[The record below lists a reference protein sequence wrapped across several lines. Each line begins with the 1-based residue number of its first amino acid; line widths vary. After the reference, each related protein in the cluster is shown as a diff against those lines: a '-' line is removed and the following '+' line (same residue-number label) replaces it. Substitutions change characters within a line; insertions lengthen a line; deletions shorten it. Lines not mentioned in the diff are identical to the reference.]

1 MDNLTRPE
9 AGDRI
14 LQSWAKS
21 VIDILRRRRLVPSED
36 FDIKTDSK
44 GTTITFKVRKKQKR
58 YKVRIVFSGGYI
70 SKAFAAEIMSPYAG
84 TENESEVD
92 VELRPLGWC
101 DFVEFGGDSNH
112 RTMAG
117 ELLDGGPYLKGEG
130 TLAFN
135 TTTIVDTEV
144 EVEE

>member
-1 MDNLTRPE
+1 MDGLTRPE

-44 GTTITFKVRKKQKR
+44 GTAITFKVRKSKKR
-58 YKVRIVFSGGYI
+58 YNVRVVFSGGFI
-70 SKAFAAEIMSPYAG
+70 SKAFAAEIKSQYAD

-92 VELRPLGWC
+92 VELRPVGWC
-101 DFVEFGGDSNH
+101 DFVGFGEASNQ

-144 EVEE
+144 EAEE

>member
-44 GTTITFKVRKKQKR
+44 GTTINFKVRKRQKR

-70 SKAFAAEIMSPYAG
+70 SKAFAAEIKSPHTG
-84 TENESEVD
+84 TGNNSEVD
-92 VELRPLGWC
+92 VELRPVGWC
-101 DFVEFGGDSNH
+101 DFVEFGEASKQ